1 MFYAHT
7 PSKHDPDNWHSF
19 IDHSLSVAHNC
30 LKLGAKI
37 NMPKTAYTLGILH
50 DLGKLKPEFQNKLTS
65 AYFDN
70 IDTNVP
76 HKEVGAFMVKDVYGG
91 ALILP
96 LLGHHYQIPSR
107 NHTSDHYEKTNSQEI
122 SYCSNLLQELIPD
135 FKINCDDFI
144 NNKFKKPIDVFL
156 ALKMLNSVLVDS
168 DHKDTSDFYSS
179 YKAKSISIDMNR
191 LETIFNEYYGEFK
204 SSDTEINKQRYQLYQ
219 DCLDAAETNDN
230 FYVLPAPTGA
240 GKTLSS
246 LAFSL
251 KKATLY
257 GKERLIFAL
266 PYTSIIEQTANIY
279 QNIFNQVQNSVLE
292 HHSAVMDEDNVNNYW
307 RSKTSEN
314 WDCPIVVTT
323 VVQLFESL
331 FSNKPSRNKKLHNMA
346 NSVIVLDEAQLLP
359 LIYIKPIMEM
369 LKSLAEQYNCTIVI
383 CTATPPFLSNG
394 KSWSLPEKPFC
405 VVKNVNKMFSVFK
418 RVNFY
423 YERDKIALDNLSSE
437 LASQDS
443 VLCIVNKR
451 KTAQTLAS
459 KIDKD
464 YVYHLSTTMYPK
476 HRSEVIQIIKD
487 RLKNNLPVILIA
499 TSCVECGVDFDFP
512 KVYREL
518 APLPS
523 IIQAAGRCNRNGKSY
538 SGDVIIFQIE
548 KERVFDPV
556 MRTGIEITKN
566 ILDKNIL
573 DLESIENSEKYFKEL
588 FNINDADMDKKNI
601 LSEIKCLNFENVND
615 KFQIIE
621 QNTISIVISTPES
634 MKIIDTIRDGGIVG
648 VNINRKLSP
657 YTISIYDTDVSN
669 FSVDSNTVP
678 NINIWTGNYNFVY
691 GIELDVDK

>member
-1 MFYAHT
+1 
-7 PSKHDPDNWHSF
+7 
-19 IDHSLSVAHNC
+19 
-30 LKLGAKI
+30 
-37 NMPKTAYTLGILH
+37 
-50 DLGKLKPEFQNKLTS
+50 
-65 AYFDN
+65 
-70 IDTNVP
+70 
-76 HKEVGAFMVKDVYGG
+76 
-91 ALILP
+91 
-96 LLGHHYQIPSR
+96 
-107 NHTSDHYEKTNSQEI
+107 
-122 SYCSNLLQELIPD
+122 
-135 FKINCDDFI
+135 
-144 NNKFKKPIDVFL
+144 
-156 ALKMLNSVLVDS
+156 
-168 DHKDTSDFYSS
+168 
-179 YKAKSISIDMNR
+179 MNR
-191 LETIFNEYYGEFK
+191 LETIFNEYYSEFK

-279 QNIFNQVQNSVLE
+279 QSIFNQVQNSVLE
-292 HHSAVMDEDNVNNYW
+292 HHSAVIDEDNVNNYW

-423 YERDKIALDNLSSE
+423 YERDKIALDNLASE
-437 LASQDS
+437 LSSQDS

>member
-1 MFYAHT
+1 
-7 PSKHDPDNWHSF
+7 
-19 IDHSLSVAHNC
+19 
-30 LKLGAKI
+30 
-37 NMPKTAYTLGILH
+37 
-50 DLGKLKPEFQNKLTS
+50 
-65 AYFDN
+65 
-70 IDTNVP
+70 
-76 HKEVGAFMVKDVYGG
+76 
-91 ALILP
+91 
-96 LLGHHYQIPSR
+96 
-107 NHTSDHYEKTNSQEI
+107 
-122 SYCSNLLQELIPD
+122 
-135 FKINCDDFI
+135 
-144 NNKFKKPIDVFL
+144 
-156 ALKMLNSVLVDS
+156 
-168 DHKDTSDFYSS
+168 
-179 YKAKSISIDMNR
+179 
-191 LETIFNEYYGEFK
+191 
-204 SSDTEINKQRYQLYQ
+204 
-219 DCLDAAETNDN
+219 
-230 FYVLPAPTGA
+230 
-240 GKTLSS
+240 
-246 LAFSL
+246 
-251 KKATLY
+251 
-257 GKERLIFAL
+257 
-266 PYTSIIEQTANIY
+266 
-279 QNIFNQVQNSVLE
+279 
-292 HHSAVMDEDNVNNYW
+292 
-307 RSKTSEN
+307 
-314 WDCPIVVTT
+314 
-323 VVQLFESL
+323 
-331 FSNKPSRNKKLHNMA
+331 
-346 NSVIVLDEAQLLP
+346 
-359 LIYIKPIMEM
+359 
-369 LKSLAEQYNCTIVI
+369 
-383 CTATPPFLSNG
+383 
-394 KSWSLPEKPFC
+394 LPEKPFC

-573 DLESIENSEKYFKEL
+573 DLENIENSEKYFKEL

>member
-7 PSKHDPDNWHSF
+7 PSKHDPDTWHSF
-19 IDHSLSVAHNC
+19 DEHTQSVANNC
-30 LKLGAKI
+30 LRLGAKI

-50 DLGKLKPEFQNKLTS
+50 DLGKLKPEFQTKLTD
-65 AYFDN
+65 AYYKN
-70 IDTNVP
+70 IDSSVA

-107 NHTSDHYEKTNSQEI
+107 NHVVDHYEKTNAQEI
-122 SYCSNLLQELIPD
+122 AYCSNLLSELLPD
-135 FKINCDDFI
+135 FKINCEDFI

-179 YKAKSISIDMNR
+179 YKAKPISIDINS
-191 LETIFNEYYGEFK
+191 LETIFNKYYGEFK
-204 SSDTEINKQRYQLYQ
+204 SSDTEINKQRYQLYK
-219 DCLDAAETNDN
+219 DCLEAAETSDS

-251 KKATLY
+251 KKATLFN
-257 GKERLIFAL
+257 KERIIFAL

-279 QNIFNQVQNSVLE
+279 QNIFEEVKNSVLE
-292 HHSAVMDEDNVNNYW
+292 HHSAVIDEDNVNNFW

-331 FSNKPSRNKKLHNMA
+331 FSNKPSRNKKLHNMT
-346 NSVIVLDEAQLLP
+346 NSVIILDEAQLLP

-369 LKSLAEQYNCTIVI
+369 LKSLADNYNCTVVI
-383 CTATPPFLSNG
+383 CTATPPFLNNG
-394 KSWSLPEKPFC
+394 KSWSLPNSPYC

-418 RVNFY
+418 RVNFFY
-423 YERDKIALDNLSSE
+423 DRDKIALDALVSTLS
-437 LASQDS
+437 AQDS
-443 VLCIVNKR
+443 ILCIVNKR
-451 KTAQTLAS
+451 KTAQIIAS

-464 YVYHLSTTMYPK
+464 YVYHLSTTMFPK
-476 HRSEVIQIIKD
+476 HRSEIIQVIKNRI
-487 RLKNNLPVILIA
+487 KNNLPVILIA

-512 KVYREL
+512 SVYREL

-523 IIQAAGRCNRNGKSY
+523 IIQAAGRCNRNGNLS
-538 SGDVIIFQIE
+538 SGNVVVFQIE

-556 MRTGIEITKN
+556 MRTGIAITKN

-573 DLESIENSEKYFKEL
+573 DLESIENSETYFKEL
-588 FNINDADMDKKNI
+588 FDINENDLDKKNI

-615 KFQIIE
+615 K
-621 QNTISIVISTPES
+621 
-634 MKIIDTIRDGGIVG
+634 KIHCCYE
-648 VNINRKLSP
+648 KYMPFYHL
-657 YTISIYDTDVSN
+657 
-669 FSVDSNTVP
+669 
-678 NINIWTGNYNFVY
+678 
-691 GIELDVDK
+691 L

>member
-7 PSKHDPDNWHSF
+7 PSKHDPDTWHSF
-19 IDHSLSVAHNC
+19 NEHTQSVANNC
-30 LKLGAKI
+30 LRLGAKI

-50 DLGKLKPEFQNKLTS
+50 DLGKLKPEFQTKLTD
-65 AYFDN
+65 AYYKN
-70 IDTNVP
+70 IDSSVA

-107 NHTSDHYEKTNSQEI
+107 NHVVDHYEKTNAQEI
-122 SYCSNLLQELIPD
+122 AYCSNLLSELLPD
-135 FKINCDDFI
+135 FKINCEDFI

-179 YKAKSISIDMNR
+179 YKAKPISIDINS
-191 LETIFNEYYGEFK
+191 LETIFNKYYGEFK
-204 SSDTEINKQRYQLYQ
+204 SSDTEINKQRYQLYK
-219 DCLDAAETNDN
+219 DCLEAAETSDS

-251 KKATLY
+251 KKATLFN
-257 GKERLIFAL
+257 KERIIFAL

-279 QNIFNQVQNSVLE
+279 QNIFEEVKNSVLE
-292 HHSAVMDEDNVNNYW
+292 HHSAVIDEDNVNNFW

-331 FSNKPSRNKKLHNMA
+331 FSNKPSRNKKLHNMT
-346 NSVIVLDEAQLLP
+346 NSVIILDEAQLLP

-369 LKSLAEQYNCTIVI
+369 LKSLADNYNCTVVI
-383 CTATPPFLSNG
+383 CTATPPFLNNG
-394 KSWSLPEKPFC
+394 KSWSLPNSPYC

-418 RVNFY
+418 RVNFFY
-423 YERDKIALDNLSSE
+423 DRDKISLDALVSTLS
-437 LASQDS
+437 AQDS
-443 VLCIVNKR
+443 ILCIVNKR
-451 KTAQTLAS
+451 KTAQIIAS

-464 YVYHLSTTMYPK
+464 YVYHLSTTMFPK
-476 HRSEVIQIIKD
+476 HRSEIIQVIKNRIKD
-487 RLKNNLPVILIA
+487 NLPVILIA

-512 KVYREL
+512 AVYREL

-523 IIQAAGRCNRNGKSY
+523 IIQAAGRCNRNGNLS
-538 SGDVIIFQIE
+538 SGNVVVFQIE
-548 KERVFDPV
+548 KECVFDPV
-556 MRTGIEITKN
+556 MRTGIAITKN

-573 DLESIENSEKYFKEL
+573 DLESIENSETYFKEL
-588 FNINDADMDKKNI
+588 FDINENDLDKKNI

-615 KFQIIE
+615 KFKIIE
-621 QNTISIVISTPES
+621 QNTISIVIPTPES
-634 MKIIDTIRDGGIVG
+634 MKIIDLIKDGGIVG
-648 VNINRKLSP
+648 ININRKLSP

-678 NINIWTGNYNFVY
+678 NINIWTGNYNKVY

>member
-7 PSKHDPDNWHSF
+7 PSKHDPDTWHSF
-19 IDHSLSVAHNC
+19 DEHTQSVANNC
-30 LKLGAKI
+30 LRLGAKI

-50 DLGKLKPEFQNKLTS
+50 DLGKLKPEFQTKLTD
-65 AYFDN
+65 AYYKN
-70 IDTNVP
+70 IDSSVA

-107 NHTSDHYEKTNSQEI
+107 NHVVDHYEKTNAQEI
-122 SYCSNLLQELIPD
+122 AYCSNLLSELLPD
-135 FKINCDDFI
+135 FKINCEDFI

-179 YKAKSISIDMNR
+179 YKVKPISIDINS
-191 LETIFNEYYGEFK
+191 LETIFNKYYGEFK
-204 SSDTEINKQRYQLYQ
+204 SSDTEINKQRYQLYK
-219 DCLDAAETNDN
+219 DCLEAAETSDS

-251 KKATLY
+251 KKATLFN
-257 GKERLIFAL
+257 KERIIFAL

-279 QNIFNQVQNSVLE
+279 QNIFEEVKNSVLE
-292 HHSAVMDEDNVNNYW
+292 HHSAVIDEDNVNNFW

-331 FSNKPSRNKKLHNMA
+331 FSNKPSRNKKLHNMT
-346 NSVIVLDEAQLLP
+346 NSVIILDEAQLLP

-369 LKSLAEQYNCTIVI
+369 LKSLADNYNCTVVI
-383 CTATPPFLSNG
+383 CTATPPFLNNG
-394 KSWSLPEKPFC
+394 KSWSLPNSPYC

-418 RVNFY
+418 RVNFFY
-423 YERDKIALDNLSSE
+423 DRDKIALDALVSTLS
-437 LASQDS
+437 AQDS
-443 VLCIVNKR
+443 ILCIVNKR
-451 KTAQTLAS
+451 KTAQIIAS

-464 YVYHLSTTMYPK
+464 YVYHLSTTMFPK
-476 HRSEVIQIIKD
+476 HRSEIIQVIKNRI
-487 RLKNNLPVILIA
+487 KNNLPVILIA

-512 KVYREL
+512 SVYREL

-523 IIQAAGRCNRNGKSY
+523 IIQAAGRCNRNGNLS
-538 SGDVIIFQIE
+538 SGNVVVFQIE

-556 MRTGIEITKN
+556 MRTGIAITKN

-573 DLESIENSEKYFKEL
+573 DLESIENSETYFKEL
-588 FNINDADMDKKNI
+588 FDINENDLDKKNI

-615 KFQIIE
+615 KFKIIE
-621 QNTISIVISTPES
+621 QNTISIVIPTPES
-634 MKIIDTIRDGGIVG
+634 MKIIDLIKDGGIVG
-648 VNINRKLSP
+648 ININRKLSP

-669 FSVDSNTVP
+669 FSVDSDTVP
-678 NINIWTGNYNFVY
+678 NINIWTGNYNSVY

>member
-7 PSKHDPDNWHSF
+7 PSKHDPDTWHSF
-19 IDHSLSVAHNC
+19 DEHTQSVANNC
-30 LKLGAKI
+30 LRLGAKI

-50 DLGKLKPEFQNKLTS
+50 DLGKLKPEFQTKLTD
-65 AYFDN
+65 AYYKN
-70 IDTNVP
+70 IDSSVA

-107 NHTSDHYEKTNSQEI
+107 NHVVDHYEKTNAQEI
-122 SYCSNLLQELIPD
+122 AYCSNLLSELLPD
-135 FKINCDDFI
+135 FKINCEDFI

-179 YKAKSISIDMNR
+179 YKAKPISIDINS
-191 LETIFNEYYGEFK
+191 LETIFNKYYGEFK
-204 SSDTEINKQRYQLYQ
+204 SSDTEINKQRYQLYK
-219 DCLDAAETNDN
+219 DCLEAAETSDS

-251 KKATLY
+251 KKATLFN
-257 GKERLIFAL
+257 KERIIFAL

-279 QNIFNQVQNSVLE
+279 QNIFEEVKNSVLE
-292 HHSAVMDEDNVNNYW
+292 HHSAVIDEDNVNNFW

-331 FSNKPSRNKKLHNMA
+331 FSNKPSRNKKLHNMT
-346 NSVIVLDEAQLLP
+346 NSVIILDEAQLLP

-369 LKSLAEQYNCTIVI
+369 LKSLADNYNCTVVI
-383 CTATPPFLSNG
+383 CTATPPFLNNG
-394 KSWSLPEKPFC
+394 KSWSLPNSPYC

-418 RVNFY
+418 RVNFFY
-423 YERDKIALDNLSSE
+423 DRDKIALDVLVSTLYAQNSI
-437 LASQDS
+437 
-443 VLCIVNKR
+443 LCIVNKR
-451 KTAQTLAS
+451 KTAQIIAS

-464 YVYHLSTTMYPK
+464 YVYHLSTTMFPK
-476 HRSEVIQIIKD
+476 HRSEIIQVIKNRI
-487 RLKNNLPVILIA
+487 KNNLPVILIA

-512 KVYREL
+512 SVYREL

-523 IIQAAGRCNRNGKSY
+523 IIQAAGRCNRNGNLS
-538 SGDVIIFQIE
+538 SGNVVVFQIE

-556 MRTGIEITKN
+556 MRTGIAITKN

-573 DLESIENSEKYFKEL
+573 DLESIENSETYFKEL
-588 FNINDADMDKKNI
+588 FDINENDLDKKNI

-615 KFQIIE
+615 KFKIIE
-621 QNTISIVISTPES
+621 QNTISIVIPTPES
-634 MKIIDTIRDGGIVG
+634 MKIIDLIKDGGIVG
-648 VNINRKLSP
+648 ININRKLSP

-678 NINIWTGNYNFVY
+678 NINIWTGNYNKVY